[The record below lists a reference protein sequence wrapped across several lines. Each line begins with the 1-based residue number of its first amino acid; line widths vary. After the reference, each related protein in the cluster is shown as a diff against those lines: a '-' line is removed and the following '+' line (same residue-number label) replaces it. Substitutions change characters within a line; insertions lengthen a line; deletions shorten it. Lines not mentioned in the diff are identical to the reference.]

1 MISKDIAIDLGTA
14 SVLVYVKG
22 KGIVIHEPSVVA
34 IEKSTGNVLKIGKEA
49 AQMLGRT
56 PANITTVRPLRDGV
70 ICQYDITH
78 QMLQHF
84 IRRACGTASIFK
96 PRVMICVPSG
106 ITEVQERAVL
116 EASAQAGAKR
126 TYLIEEPVAAAIGA
140 GIDISMPNG
149 NMIVDI
155 GGGTTDIAV
164 IALNGIVVSKS
175 IKVAGDKCNEAIKRY
190 VQLKHGVKI
199 GDRTAEE
206 IKIRI
211 GCIWNFPNG
220 PKFMNVKGRRVKDG
234 LPTQIQLSS
243 DEMIEA
249 LVDPVKAI
257 LEAICW
263 VIERTPPELV
273 SDIVHNG
280 IVMTG
285 GGSMLSGLD
294 IMISRVTGI
303 KATVANKP
311 LSCVAMG
318 TGKMLDRLSEL
329 PEAR

>member
-1 MISKDIAIDLGTA
+1 MLSKDIGIDLGTA
-14 SVLVYVKG
+14 SILVYVKG
-22 KGIVIHEPSVVA
+22 KGIIINEPSVVA

-84 IRRACGTASIFK
+84 IRRACGGASIFK

-149 NMIVDI
+149 NMVIDI

-175 IKVAGDKCNEAIKRY
+175 IKVAGDKFNEAIIRY
-190 VQLKHGVKI
+190 VRNKRGVNI

-211 GCIWNFPNG
+211 GCIWKFPNG
-220 PKFMNVKGRRVKDG
+220 PKTMNVKGRGVRDG

-249 LVDPVKAI
+249 LADPVRAVI
-257 LEAICW
+257 DAVCW

-273 SDIVHNG
+273 SDIVNNG

-294 IMISRVTGI
+294 TMISRVTGI
-303 KATVANKP
+303 KTTVAKNP
-311 LSCVAMG
+311 RSCVALG